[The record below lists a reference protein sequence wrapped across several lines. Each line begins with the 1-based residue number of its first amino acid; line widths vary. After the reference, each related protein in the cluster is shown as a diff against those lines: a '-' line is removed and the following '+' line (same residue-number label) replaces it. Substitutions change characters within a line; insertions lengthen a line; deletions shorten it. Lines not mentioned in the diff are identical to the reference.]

1 MFIENK
7 NKTQQKNLFQK
18 RAGKN
23 IFWLRGG
30 IQGCNSS
37 SPGQCG
43 KWRALIGQ
51 QVGFK
56 SGKVE

>member
-7 NKTQQKNLFQK
+7 NETQQKNLFQK

-30 IQGCNSS
+30 IQKGAS

>member
-30 IQGCNSS
+30 IQKGATVVLQDSAAN
-37 SPGQCG
+37 GG
-43 KWRALIGQ
+43 L
-51 QVGFK
+51 
-56 SGKVE
+56 